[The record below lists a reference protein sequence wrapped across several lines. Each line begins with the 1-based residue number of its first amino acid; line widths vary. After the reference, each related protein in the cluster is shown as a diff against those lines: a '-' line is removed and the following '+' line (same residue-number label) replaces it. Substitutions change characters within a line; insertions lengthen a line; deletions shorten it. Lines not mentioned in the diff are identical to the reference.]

1 MSETHPPPSSPK
13 RLWDLIPQ
21 ALASNPFAFFGL
33 IFVVCLVLV
42 AIFAPWLAHGDPCKQ
57 NLSSRDLPPSWNYWM
72 GTDRL
77 GRDIYSRVLYGARVS
92 LTVGI
97 VAQGLSVSI
106 GVMLGMISGYL
117 RGWVDT
123 AVMWLVNVVW
133 AFPYLLL
140 VLAIQFALGNRPEN
154 VYLAIGLTGWV
165 SVARIVRGEVLSLR
179 EREFVE
185 AARGLGLSPFRI
197 MLRHLLPNLL
207 PTIVVVTT
215 LGLAT
220 AIIAEAALSFL
231 GLGIQPPDPSWGNMI
246 LDGYT
251 RIQFAWWQAV
261 FPSAA
266 IVLSVL
272 SFNLLGDALAA
283 PRTEV

>member
-1 MSETHPPPSSPK
+1 M
-13 RLWDLIPQ
+13 PQ
-21 ALASNPFAFFGL
+21 ALGSNPFAFLGL
-33 IFVVCLVLV
+33 LFVILLVLV
-42 AIFAPWLAHGDPCKQ
+42 AVFAPWLAHNDPCKQ
-57 NLSSRDLPPSWNYWM
+57 NLSSRDLPPNWTYWM

-106 GVMLGMISGYL
+106 GVLLGMISGYL

-165 SVARIVRGEVLSLR
+165 SVARIVRGEVLSWR
-179 EREFVE
+179 EREFIE
-185 AARGLGLSPFRI
+185 AARGLGLSPLRI

-261 FPSAA
+261 FPSVA

>member
-1 MSETHPPPSSPK
+1 MPEIRPSSFSPK
-13 RLWDLIPQ
+13 RLRDLVPQ
-21 ALASNPFAFFGL
+21 ALASNPFALFGF
-33 IFVVCLVLV
+33 IFVVILVLV
-42 AIFAPWLAHGDPCKQ
+42 ALFAPWLAHSDPCKQ
-57 NLSSRDLPPSWNYWM
+57 NLSSRDLPPSWKYWM

-106 GVMLGMISGYL
+106 GVLLGMISGYL

-179 EREFVE
+179 EREFIE
-185 AARGLGLSPFRI
+185 AARGLGLSPIRI

>member
-1 MSETHPPPSSPK
+1 MRK
-13 RLWDLIPQ
+13 RVAGVWHWLGP
-21 ALASNPFAFFGL
+21 LAQHNPLAAFG
-33 IFVVCLVLV
+33 FVFVLLLVL
-42 AIFAPWLAHGDPCKQ
+42 AAAFAPWLAPHNPTLQ
-57 NLSSRDLPPSWNYWM
+57 NLAERDLPPGAKHWM

-92 LTVGI
+92 LSVGI
-97 VAQGLSVSI
+97 IAQGVSVTL
-106 GVMLGMISGYL
+106 GVALGILAGYV
-117 RGWVDT
+117 RGWVDH
-123 AVMWLVNVVW
+123 AILWLINVVW

-154 VYLAIGLTGWV
+154 IFLAIGLTGWV
-165 SVARIVRGEVLSLR
+165 TVARIVRGEVLSLR

-185 AARGLGLSPFRI
+185 AARCLGLSSMRI
-197 MLRHLLPNLL
+197 MVRHLLPNLL
-207 PTIVVVTT
+207 PTVVVVTT

-231 GLGIQPPDPSWGNMI
+231 GLGVQPPHPSWGNMI

-251 RIQFAWWQAV
+251 RIQFAWWQAF

-272 SFNLLGDALAA
+272 SFNLLGDALSA

>member
-1 MSETHPPPSSPK
+1 MPETHPTPSSPK

-33 IFVVCLVLV
+33 IFVVFLVLV

-57 NLSSRDLPPSWNYWM
+57 SLSSRDLPPSWNYWM

-97 VAQGLSVSI
+97 VAQGLSVTI
-106 GVMLGMISGYL
+106 GVLLGMISGYL

-185 AARGLGLSPFRI
+185 AARGLGLSPLRI

>member
-1 MSETHPPPSSPK
+1 MQ
-13 RLWDLIPQ
+13 LIPGLPSHVGC
-21 ALASNPFAFFGL
+21 ALLRAVQGNPFAAFGL
-33 IFVVCLVLV
+33 GFVTLLVFV
-42 AIFAPWLAHGDPCKQ
+42 AVFAPQLALSDPTRQ
-57 NLSSRDLPPSWNYWM
+57 NLSARDLPPSREHWM

-92 LTVGI
+92 LAVGI
-97 VAQGLSVSI
+97 IAQGVAVGI
-106 GVMLGMISGYL
+106 GVALGLAAGYL

-123 AVMWLVNVVW
+123 LVMWLVNVVW

-140 VLAIQFALGNRPEN
+140 VLAIQFALGNREEN
-154 VYLAIGLTGWV
+154 IFLAIGLTGWV
-165 SVARIVRGEVLSLR
+165 SVARIVRGEVLSLG
-179 EREFVE
+179 EREFIE
-185 AARGLGLSPFRI
+185 AARCLGLSPARI
-197 MLRHLLPNLL
+197 MVRHLFPNLL
-207 PTIVVVTT
+207 PSLVVVTS

-231 GLGIQPPDPSWGNMI
+231 GLGVQPPNPSWGNMI

-251 RIQFAWWQAV
+251 RIQFAWWQAF

-272 SFNLLGDALAA
+272 SFNLLGDALSA